1 MFLFQK
7 LIFLIFK
14 WGANLLIIFGFL
26 NKVSYQSMKHL
37 FYLNKF
43 FWKYRTLL
51 AIGSVFII
59 ISNVFAVEVAGFV
72 REAFDAVIE
81 NQTITNTSKIL
92 LKYGSLIIL
101 FAILKGVFMYFM
113 RQTIIVMS
121 RKIEYDLKN
130 EIYKQYQSLS
140 ISFYKKNK
148 TGDLMNRISEDVSR
162 VRMYLGPALM
172 YAINIVILFFLVI
185 SKMLSIST
193 ILTSYVLLPLP
204 ILAIAVYFVSNN
216 INKKSE
222 RVQEQLSNITT
233 IAQETFSGVKIIK
246 AFSNEENVLQVF
258 FNSCKQYTKRQLQ
271 LVKIEALF
279 FPLIITMIGVST
291 VLTVYIGGLE
301 SFKGNISTGNI
312 AEFIIYVNMLAW
324 PVASLGWIT
333 SLVQRAAA
341 SQERI
346 NSFLLLTTDI
356 QNKTTK
362 HTPIQSE
369 ITFNNVQFTYED
381 TKIQA
386 LKNLNFTL
394 KLGETIG
401 IFGKTGS
408 GKSTIANLVCRLYD
422 CTDGNIQFG
431 RRDIKD
437 LNLDNLRTAIGYIP
451 QDGYLF
457 SGTIKENI
465 AFASDS
471 IDENKIIEAAKK
483 ADILDEINNFKNGF
497 ETIIGE
503 RGVQLS
509 GGQRQRLAIARTF
522 YKNPEIFIF
531 DDCLSAID
539 ATKEQKILKHL
550 KKESK
555 NKSSIIISHRI
566 STIKDVDQI
575 IVLDNGEITETGSH
589 TELLASKGFYFQMNQ
604 IQSKTNKKNVI

>member
-1 MFLFQK
+1 
-7 LIFLIFK
+7 
-14 WGANLLIIFGFL
+14 
-26 NKVSYQSMKHL
+26 MKHL
-37 FYLNKF
+37 LYLNKF

-72 REAFDAVIE
+72 RKAFDAVILSTNKE
-81 NQTITNTSKIL
+81 NETITNTSKIL
-92 LKYGSLIIL
+92 LKYGGLIIL
-101 FAILKGVFMYFM
+101 FALLKGIFMYFM

-130 EIYKQYQSLS
+130 EIYQQYQSLS

-193 ILTSYVLLPLP
+193 TLTSYVLLPLP

-216 INKKSE
+216 INRKSE
-222 RVQEQLSNITT
+222 KVQEQLSTITT

-246 AFSNEENVLQVF
+246 AFSNEKNVFQVF

-279 FPLIITMIGVST
+279 FPLIITMIGTST
-291 VLTVYIGGLE
+291 VLTVYIGGIE
-301 SFKGNISTGNI
+301 SFKGKISTGNI

-324 PVASLGWIT
+324 PVASIGWIT

-356 QNKTTK
+356 QNKNTE
-362 HTPIQSE
+362 HTPIQSD
-369 ITFNNVQFTYED
+369 ITFNNVSLTYED
-381 TKIQA
+381 TEIQA
-386 LKNLNFTL
+386 LQNLNFTL
-394 KLGETIG
+394 KSGKSIG
-401 IFGKTGS
+401 LFGKTGS

-431 RRDIKD
+431 NRNIKD
-437 LNLDNLRTAIGYIP
+437 LNLNDLRTSIGYIP

-465 AFASDS
+465 AFASDR
-471 IDENKIIEAAKK
+471 IYENKIIEAANK

-522 YKNPEIFIF
+522 YKNPDIFIF

-539 ATKEQKILKHL
+539 TTKEQKILKHL

-575 IVLDNGEITETGSH
+575 IVLEDGKITEIGSH
-589 TELLASKGFYFQMNQ
+589 DELLASKGFYFQMNQ
-604 IQSKTNKKNVI
+604 IQTKANKEDVI